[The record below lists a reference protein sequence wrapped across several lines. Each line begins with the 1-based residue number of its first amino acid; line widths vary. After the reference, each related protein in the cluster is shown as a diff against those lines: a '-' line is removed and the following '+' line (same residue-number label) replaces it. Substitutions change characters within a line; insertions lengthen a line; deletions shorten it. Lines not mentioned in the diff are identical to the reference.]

1 MADFKPSANFTFR
14 TMEEIRSYESTLK
27 TQKNRM
33 DDFLRSR
40 LGILILSAGGALFG
54 MAQFL
59 RFASTLIFP
68 ALCR

>member
-14 TMEEIRSYESTLK
+14 TMEEIRAYESEFKKPKHRADAWLH
-27 TQKNRM
+27 
-33 DDFLRSR
+33 SP
-40 LGILILSAGGALFG
+40 LGVFILSAVGAIFG
-54 MAQFL
+54 MAHFI